1 MSKRLQKTSF
11 FLFFALY
18 SLTACGQSDSYISQL
33 LLQQPDKFSHI
44 LISPEIYEVQI
55 IYTQI
60 NRDAHNQPT
69 LKEYTYRE
77 NANKFFSPA
86 SLVKIPMLGLGLEK
100 LNELKKVGVNKWA
113 RMGFGAD
120 YPCQTELKG
129 NDLEER
135 EFPCMTRFVEG
146 VLAVSDNDAY
156 SRLYEFLGQRYI
168 YERLEKKRYAN
179 TRILR
184 RFTDCNT
191 DQNRHTNPVF
201 FYDAKGNILYN
212 QPAQFNEKP
221 ISSPLGAGSQIVK
234 HYAQDLSEYSETFDY
249 DYENFVSLR
258 DANDMFVALM
268 MPEAVAPE
276 KRFNLNASDYKLLWY
291 GMGMFPHEAR
301 LKKYDYKEKF
311 FPAYKKYLYYG
322 RKEEVIPEPNLR
334 IFNMVGWWN
343 GYVADCA
350 YFVDAEKKIEFF
362 LSAVIYTTKGKA
374 TDTEFNDYHK
384 ICFPFLADVGKLIYT
399 HEAKRVK
406 KHLPNLSHLP
416 AYKKP

>member
-1 MSKRLQKTSF
+1 MCKILKIISF
-11 FLFFALY
+11 QICCLLL
-18 SLTACGQSDSYISQL
+18 SLSACAQNDNYLSQL
-33 LLQQPDKFSHI
+33 MVQYPDKFRHVLLNS
-44 LISPEIYEVQI
+44 EVYEVQI

-60 NRDAHNQPT
+60 NRDAKNNPSF
-69 LKEYTYRE
+69 KEYTYRE

-86 SLVKIPMLGLGLEK
+86 SFVKAPILGLSLEK
-100 LNELKKVGVNKWA
+100 LNEIKKTGVNKWA

-129 NDLEER
+129 NDTEDK

-146 VLAVSDNDAY
+146 ILAVSENEAY

-168 YERLEKKRYAN
+168 YEHLEKKGYTN

-191 DQNRHTNPVF
+191 EQNRHTNPVY
-201 FYDAKGNILYN
+201 FYDQKGKLLYT
-212 QPAQFNEKP
+212 QPSQTNEKP
-221 ISSPLGAGSQIVK
+221 IASLFGAGSQVVK
-234 HYAQDLSEYSETFDY
+234 HYAQDLTEFSETFDF

-258 DANDMFVALM
+258 DMHDMFAALM
-268 MPEAVAPE
+268 MPEAVASQ
-276 KRFNLNASDYKLLWY
+276 KRFNLSQSDYKLLWY

-322 RKEEVIPEPNLR
+322 RKENTQLQPDLR

-350 YFVDAEKKIEFF
+350 YIVDFEKKIEFF
-362 LSAVIYTTKGKA
+362 VSAVIYTTKSKG

-384 ICFPFLADVGKLIYT
+384 ICFPFMADVGKLLYE
-399 HEAKRVK
+399 HEEKRSK
-406 KHLPNLSHLP
+406 KILPNLSHLP
-416 AYKKP
+416 LFKK